1 LINIFKKNKLLKME
15 ALTILMEKIDLNSK
29 VISEGDYLE
38 MCNSIKEV
46 HKVVKQRTFP
56 QDVEYDDDDDDENQY
71 VMREVMRDDTLLPPV
86 PFSTERSNR
95 SRYYED
101 NELSNADADADADD
115 NDDDVVMADATES
128 DDLSDVVRRILPQVV
143 IPGGSIFDPNGPEI
157 RNFEDIEQELREL
170 DEQELGRLN
179 NKIRETQ
186 ISLSKLKIRQRITE
200 NVRKMAVQKR
210 ARELG
215 IRLHRNT
222 IGALLDKGHNVGNA
236 RVFYKQFLDEYNEEI
251 EYKRR
256 ELTDDLEGLLRD
268 KDALLEQLNL
278 EV

>member
-1 LINIFKKNKLLKME
+1 M
-15 ALTILMEKIDLNSK
+15 
-29 VISEGDYLE
+29 
-38 MCNSIKEV
+38 
-46 HKVVKQRTFP
+46 
-56 QDVEYDDDDDDENQY
+56 
-71 VMREVMRDDTLLPPV
+71 
-86 PFSTERSNR
+86 
-95 SRYYED
+95 
-101 NELSNADADADADD
+101 
-115 NDDDVVMADATES
+115 
-128 DDLSDVVRRILPQVV
+128 
-143 IPGGSIFDPNGPEI
+143 
-157 RNFEDIEQELREL
+157 
-170 DEQELGRLN
+170 
-179 NKIRETQ
+179 
-186 ISLSKLKIRQRITE
+186 KIRQRITE

>member
-1 LINIFKKNKLLKME
+1 ME

-101 NELSNADADADADD
+101 NELSNADADADD

>member
-1 LINIFKKNKLLKME
+1 
-15 ALTILMEKIDLNSK
+15 
-29 VISEGDYLE
+29 
-38 MCNSIKEV
+38 
-46 HKVVKQRTFP
+46 
-56 QDVEYDDDDDDENQY
+56 
-71 VMREVMRDDTLLPPV
+71 
-86 PFSTERSNR
+86 
-95 SRYYED
+95 
-101 NELSNADADADADD
+101 
-115 NDDDVVMADATES
+115 
-128 DDLSDVVRRILPQVV
+128 
-143 IPGGSIFDPNGPEI
+143 
-157 RNFEDIEQELREL
+157 
-170 DEQELGRLN
+170 
-179 NKIRETQ
+179 
-186 ISLSKLKIRQRITE
+186 
-200 NVRKMAVQKR
+200 MAVQKR